1 MIVELRI
8 IWVRDIYNEV
18 IMILYN
24 ENNNVIIYFIGKWFE
39 NLII

>member
-8 IWVRDIYNEV
+8 IWVRDIYNEA